1 MMPDEKNKLYLY
13 EALELR
19 AEMDARIKTF
29 KDCLPETRNNRNR
42 FSLLQEHEGR
52 VVPAE
57 DFDLKTVNERIRALE
72 VKRRKL
78 NNAIQKANF
87 EQHVD
92 YGNETITLAEALE
105 VRKGLNE
112 RLGELHTLVT
122 SSAYK
127 RVIYKEDRDIIEPNQ
142 VSFQDSLKDLEEA
155 RLAFRQLNR
164 KIRAASFST
173 NVDYLDEKS

>member
-42 FSLLQEHEGR
+42 FSLLQEREGR

-78 NNAIQKANF
+78 NGAIQKPNF

-105 VRKGLNE
+105 VRKDLNE
-112 RLGELHTLVT
+112 
-122 SSAYK
+122 
-127 RVIYKEDRDIIEPNQ
+127 
-142 VSFQDSLKDLEEA
+142 